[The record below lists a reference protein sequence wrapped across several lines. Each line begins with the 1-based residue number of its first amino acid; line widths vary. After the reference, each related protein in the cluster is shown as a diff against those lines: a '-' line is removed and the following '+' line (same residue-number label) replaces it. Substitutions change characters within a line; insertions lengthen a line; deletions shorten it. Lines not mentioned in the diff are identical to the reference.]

1 MKNNFIKTKK
11 YKNIN
16 LYLYLTSDYDLKKH
30 LCLSLL
36 AFFIGDYSKK
46 YPTKEKMTFAK
57 DNFMQLT
64 FIPVLK
70 LEPV

>member
-16 LYLYLTSDYDLKKH
+16 LYLYFTSDYDLKKH

-46 YPTKEKMTFAK
+46 YPTKEKMTLRRIIY
-57 DNFMQLT
+57 MQLT
-64 FIPVLK
+64 SIPVLK
-70 LEPV
+70 LEPI